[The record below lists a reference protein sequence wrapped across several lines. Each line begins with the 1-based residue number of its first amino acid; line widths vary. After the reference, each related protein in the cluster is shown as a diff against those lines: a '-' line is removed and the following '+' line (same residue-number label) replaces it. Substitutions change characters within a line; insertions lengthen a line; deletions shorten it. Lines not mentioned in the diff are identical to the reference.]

1 MYLHVSNTKNGTYLA
16 FYESYRDKATKK
28 PKNRCVEP
36 IGYLEDLVKLYED
49 PVAHFKQVAKDRNS
63 EKKNDT
69 AATISIN
76 MNEKMSVETDDIKN
90 VGYLVLK
97 HIYKELEI
105 DKFWKQVSKNYE
117 FEYDLNKIFQLLV
130 FSRIISPAS
139 KKKTFESRSLFFE
152 SFDGFQLED
161 VYRALDIF
169 SENDRK
175 FQQWL
180 YDHSC
185 TRYNRDLSV
194 SYFDCTNCYEMTF
207 VKKKM

>member
-117 FEYDLNKIFQLLV
+117 FEYDQ
-130 FSRIISPAS
+130 
-139 KKKTFESRSLFFE
+139 T
-152 SFDGFQLED
+152 LED
-161 VYRALDIF
+161 
-169 SENDRK
+169 E
-175 FQQWL
+175 
-180 YDHSC
+180 
-185 TRYNRDLSV
+185 
-194 SYFDCTNCYEMTF
+194 
-207 VKKKM
+207 